1 MSRRTV
7 VSAARLLTDKLSV
20 RLTAAS
26 MSSSMIGT
34 APRLLQPRSPLAM
47 ASASLV
53 TALMSGR
60 PSSSYSAA
68 RQCPNTQNSSIRIYR
83 DAPRA
88 SPSLAVSVVLK
99 GSPSAATATLGASLF
114 ALSTVHRPTLRSL
127 SQLASNPALSRSLAI
142 SSARSSG
149 LCRRPV
155 SRLEN
160 TTAGF
165 SSSAIAAL
173 PHSATTSVRPATGS
187 VSLPTAQHMVSQGA
201 VKPPSVAGIDPKKTD
216 SSALATFP
224 DKHVSSSLPNKG
236 VPDGSVP
243 PLSEQ
248 LRRIAH
254 LARPELWI
262 LLMALVLLCLSST
275 VSMSVPL
282 SMGTIIDLVLKE
294 LGTGVEAVP
303 AMVQMTPRFS
313 DMIKQY
319 MSLPTLFGVLAG
331 VFVVGAAANMGRVIL
346 MRTAAERIISRMR
359 GNLFSNI
366 VKQDVGFHDANRS
379 GELISRLSADT
390 VVVGKTLTSYMSD
403 GLRSLVTAGAGIT
416 AMLLVNVNLTITML
430 MIVPPVA
437 LGAVFYGRFVRK
449 LSRQTTDSTAEITKF
464 AEEKI
469 SNIRTVRA
477 FSQEGKEILQYNNK
491 VHDVYK
497 LGIREAL
504 ASGLFFGGAGLSG
517 NLVMLAILYHGGNMV
532 QSGAI
537 SVGELTTFFLYTV
550 YVGTSVFG
558 LTSWYSDINKGI
570 GASTR
575 LFSLLENNSVI
586 ESTAGKRLEKIS
598 GSIEFE
604 NAHFAYPTRS
614 DVDIFR
620 GLSFTINPGETVAIV
635 GHSGSGKSTIAQL
648 IMRFYDPLAG
658 TVKIDGVDI
667 RELDPHWIRQSV
679 IALVPQEPILFATSV
694 KENIR
699 YGNPSA
705 TDEEVLVAAKQAN
718 AHEFISTFPDGYDTF
733 VGERGHAISGG
744 QKQRIAIARAL
755 LKSPRILVLDEATS
769 ALDAA
774 SEHLVQEAIDR
785 LILGRTVVTIAHR
798 LSTIQKADRI
808 IMINEGRVVEEGTFN
823 DLMKNES
830 GQFYEL
836 VSKQIKQDLDSSAEE
851 DDA

>member
-173 PHSATTSVRPATGS
+173 PHSATTS
-187 VSLPTAQHMVSQGA
+187 GA

-262 LLMALVLLCLSST
+262 LLMALVLLCLSSA

-319 MSLPTLFGVLAG
+319 MSLPTLFGVLA
-331 VFVVGAAANMGRVIL
+331 VGAAANMGRVIL

-390 VVVGKTLTSYMSD
+390 VVVGKTLQATCPD

-416 AMLLVNVNLTITML
+416 AMLLVNVNLTVYHDADD
-430 MIVPPVA
+430 VPPVA

-477 FSQEGKEILQYNNK
+477 FSQEGKEILQQ
-491 VHDVYK
+491 
-497 LGIREAL
+497 
-504 ASGLFFGGAGLSG
+504 GLSG
-517 NLVMLAILYHGGNMV
+517 NLVMLAILYHG
-532 QSGAI
+532 
-537 SVGELTTFFLYTV
+537 
-550 YVGTSVFG
+550 
-558 LTSWYSDINKGI
+558 GI

-620 GLSFTINPGETVAIV
+620 GLSFTIILERLL
-635 GHSGSGKSTIAQL
+635 QC
-648 IMRFYDPLAG
+648 RPLWQ
-658 TVKIDGVDI
+658 
-667 RELDPHWIRQSV
+667 REKHDRTAHY
-679 IALVPQEPILFATSV
+679 EIL
-694 KENIR
+694 
-699 YGNPSA
+699 
-705 TDEEVLVAAKQAN
+705 
-718 AHEFISTFPDGYDTF
+718 
-733 VGERGHAISGG
+733 
-744 QKQRIAIARAL
+744 
-755 LKSPRILVLDEATS
+755 
-769 ALDAA
+769 
-774 SEHLVQEAIDR
+774 
-785 LILGRTVVTIAHR
+785 
-798 LSTIQKADRI
+798 
-808 IMINEGRVVEEGTFN
+808 
-823 DLMKNES
+823 
-830 GQFYEL
+830 
-836 VSKQIKQDLDSSAEE
+836 
-851 DDA
+851 